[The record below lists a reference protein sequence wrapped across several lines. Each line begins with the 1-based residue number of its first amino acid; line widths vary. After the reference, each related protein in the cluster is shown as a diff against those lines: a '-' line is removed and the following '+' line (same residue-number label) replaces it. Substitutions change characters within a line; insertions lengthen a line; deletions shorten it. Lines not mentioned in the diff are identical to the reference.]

1 MGSVS
6 SLRVDRVGES
16 RAERFACKKG
26 AGEHGGPVL
35 QVAGDGATKK
45 GGASQEKN
53 DKRNKKKEEAVAKG
67 LCCTFL
73 QREAAH

>member
-1 MGSVS
+1 MTELG
-6 SLRVDRVGES
+6 
-16 RAERFACKKG
+16 RAAQRDLLAKKG
-26 AGEHGGPVL
+26 PVSTAGRCCKWLGI
-35 QVAGDGATKK
+35 GATKK

-53 DKRNKKKEEAVAKG
+53 DKRTKKKEEAVAKG